1 VGQNSSRIVTMAAG
15 FRGNIFD
22 PALIVAQIVAMQSC
36 FYISL
41 GLWVFVA
48 DRFGGIETSLAQIFD
63 FHVSYLGTSNLC
75 VSVCL

>member
-1 VGQNSSRIVTMAAG
+1 MAAG
-15 FRGNIFD
+15 FRGNVFD

-41 GLWVFVA
+41 GLWMFVA

-63 FHVSYLGTSNLC
+63 FHVSHFRH
-75 VSVCL
+75 